1 MKTML
6 PPMLAEADK
15 LKPVLHLKIEQMDG
29 PHLAVLNRVLLQL
42 DAEERADRLGEA
54 FDKEQAQRLQ
64 ERIPELVR
72 QFRAQ
77 HRYA

>member
-1 MKTML
+1 MS
-6 PPMLAEADK
+6 PPMPADAEK

-54 FDKEQAQRLQ
+54 FDTDQEQGLLR
-64 ERIPELVR
+64 RIPELVR